1 MKKLFLLLI
10 LSLFISQCGYEKV
23 YSGKNLNLTIKEIK
37 KENNV
42 INNELSDALLGILS
56 NKASENTYN
65 LEIQSKKF
73 TEVRS
78 KNSKGNP
85 SVYAL
90 KLETKVIAIDNSN
103 KEHISIFYEQMNYNN
118 NDDKFELSQYIK
130 EIEKILIKETVE
142 DIIVYLADLE

>member
-56 NKASENTYN
+56 NEASENTYN

-78 KNSKGNP
+78 KNSKGDP

-103 KEHISIFYEQMNYNN
+103 KEHIGIFYEQMNYNN

-142 DIIVYLADLE
+142 DIIVYLADLK